1 VSSLDLDTEFS
12 LGVGSLLQDRY
23 QLVQLLGQ
31 GGFARTY
38 LAQDLGRFNE
48 YCVLK
53 EFIPNQQSTFLL
65 EKAREMFQR
74 EATILY
80 EIQHP
85 QIPQFRATFEAA
97 TPAGTRLFLVQDYV
111 AGPTYRQWLRERQQ
125 QGLAFSEAEVRQLL
139 QQILPVLSY
148 LHQGGI
154 VHRDIS
160 PENLILRLP
169 DHCPVLI
176 DFGVVKE
183 IASRLHGSDSSHLGT
198 AVGKLGYAPIEQ
210 LQAGR
215 SYPSSDLYSLAVS
228 ALVLLTGKEP
238 QELFEDQTLTW
249 RWQGY
254 AEVRPEFAELLNH
267 MLASRPGDRLQSAD
281 EVLTELQVLPD
292 PITTPIST
300 EIGGETLATALTITL
315 PRPEASANP
324 KTRPKPAPPPNV
336 VPPSVQFQRL
346 VITNT
351 PTQQQPW
358 QRQPLVYL
366 IGLGI
371 IAAVAT
377 GLTLWWLQKQ
387 PQLSTPSPTLTSPS
401 PAFNPVIVPPPD
413 PGTYSRPL
421 NLTAG
426 NSIAVTGTLQRA
438 ETHTY
443 EIMVRAG
450 QQLQIQPQE
459 VVGLTARLLN
469 PDQQPISSFQGQYPW
484 SNTMQ
489 RGGIYRLQIQGAAG
503 PERGRYQFT
512 VGLLDPILTTPFSHG
527 PVYSPVP
534 ISPQPGGRVGP
545 RPENLIVFAPNQ
557 RFQELQG
564 RVEAGKRY
572 RFTIPVRRGQTLS
585 AVVVNGYITLN
596 IRAPNG
602 RPLASGSNVLNW
614 QGKVWQTGNYQLELV
629 APTTTTF
636 DLKVGLR

>member
-1 VSSLDLDTEFS
+1 VSSLDLETEFS
-12 LGVGSLLQDRY
+12 LGAGTVLQDRY

-38 LAQDLGRFNE
+38 LAQDRARFSE

-85 QIPQFRATFEAA
+85 QIPQFRATFEAN
-97 TPAGTRLFLVQDYV
+97 TVAGARLFLVQDYV

-183 IASRLHGSDSSHLGT
+183 IASRLHGPDSAHLGT

-238 QELFEDQTLTW
+238 HELFEDQTLTW

-254 AEVRPEFAELLNH
+254 AEVRPEFAELLNR
-267 MLASRPGDRLQSAD
+267 MLSSRPGDRLQSAD
-281 EVLTELQVLPD
+281 EVLTELQVLPA
-292 PITTPIST
+292 PITTPVST
-300 EIGGETLATALTITL
+300 EIGGGTLATAVTITL
-315 PRPEASANP
+315 PRPENEAKSKP
-324 KTRPKPAPPPNV
+324 IPAPPPNV
-336 VPPSVQFQRL
+336 VPPSIQFQRL
-346 VITNT
+346 ATTNT
-351 PTQQQPW
+351 PTHQQPW

-366 IGLGI
+366 IGLGV
-371 IAAVAT
+371 IAFAAT

-387 PQLSTPSPTLTSPS
+387 PLTPNPNATLASPP
-401 PAFNPVIVPPPD
+401 PIFNPVIVPPE

-421 NLTAG
+421 NLAAG
-426 NSIAVTGTLQRA
+426 NSIAITGTLQRS

-459 VVGLTARLLN
+459 LVGLTVRLLD
-469 PDQQPISSFQGQYPW
+469 PDQQVISGFHSQYPW
-484 SNTMQ
+484 SNTLPK
-489 RGGIYRLQIQGAAG
+489 GGVYRLQIQGESG

-512 VGLLDPILTTPFSHG
+512 VGLLDPIVTNPLVHG

-534 ISPQPGGRVGP
+534 ALPQSGSGLEP
-545 RPENLIVFAPNQ
+545 RPENLIVFAPSQ

-585 AVVVNGYITLN
+585 AVVVNGYITINL
-596 IRAPNG
+596 RAPNG
-602 RPLASGSNVLNW
+602 RLLANGSNVLNW
-614 QGKVWQTGNYQLELV
+614 QGKAWQTGNYQLEVV
-629 APTTTTF
+629 APTTTMF
-636 DLKVGLR
+636 DLRVGLN